1 MARFSTTLP
10 TGAPAQATL
19 DHLADF
25 ATVADWD
32 PGISEATLIAGES
45 GRVGARY
52 RVVASF
58 GPRQIPLEYEVLERV
73 DPDDGAPGHVVL
85 FAEAGSF
92 TAHDTITVTPEGSG
106 SQVRYDAVLTLTGF
120 GRIMDWP
127 LHLSFQVIGRRA
139 EQGLRAELAELAVA
153 VRRGSIPNERHG
165 ICGLGGC
172 APG

>member
-10 TGAPAQATL
+10 TGAPAQQVF
-19 DHLADF
+19 DRLADF

-32 PGISEATLIAGES
+32 PGITEASLIAGES

-58 GPRQIPLEYEVLERV
+58 GPRRIPLEYEILERV
-73 DPDDGAPGHVVL
+73 DPVDGAPGHVVL
-85 FAEAGSF
+85 FAETGSF

-106 SQVRYDAVLTLTGF
+106 SQVRYDAVLTLTGI
-120 GRIMDWP
+120 GRVMDWP
-127 LHLSFQVIGRRA
+127 LHLSFQLIGRRA

-153 VRRGSIPNERHG
+153 QGTLPE
-165 ICGLGGC
+165 
-172 APG
+172 